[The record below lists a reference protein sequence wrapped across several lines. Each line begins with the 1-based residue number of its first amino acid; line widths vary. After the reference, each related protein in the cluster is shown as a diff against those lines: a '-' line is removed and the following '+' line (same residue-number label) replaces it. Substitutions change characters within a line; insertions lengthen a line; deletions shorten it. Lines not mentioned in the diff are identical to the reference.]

1 MQQQLILPEGGLA
14 SFLTSNLD
22 EIDDSR
28 LLFGKQSGIN
38 SHRGIAEKMAGFGR
52 NGDTEMIHAEK
63 GEIVIHPKLLEENPR
78 LAQEMMDAFSS
89 SGVNL
94 DRYTVGGE
102 ANSINPRTG
111 QAEFFFKKLV
121 KGVKKIVKAVAPIVV
136 PLALNIIA
144 PGMGAIAAGALGGG
158 ITTLIQGGNFKDA
171 LKSAA
176 MGGVMGG
183 ISSGIKGAMNTTKT
197 GISGRF
203 EGFRSGIQEF
213 GMPSGGNIFEGK
225 SLFSS
230 QDASGAGAGGADAG
244 GAGAG
249 GADAGGAGAGGA
261 DAGGAGAGGAGAG
274 GAGAGGAGAGGA
286 GELTGYK
293 KYLQQAKD
301 VFYTQG
307 TEGKAGMN
315 LADAAEAVSKQF
327 PTLDPSG
334 PVYQSHVESLLGQG
348 ATEAVK
354 GGINL
359 VPTIGAGL
367 ALAAPMGLYDKIPEE
382 ELEDPYDGTSPSED
396 RLAENPER
404 YRVGVPDV
412 PYLRATMD
420 DVVVP
425 SQEQLLYE
433 QYLNQPQYA
442 AAGGEMKDFPRR
454 NGYIAGRGT
463 ETSDSIPAMLSDGEF
478 VMNARAVRG
487 AGNGSREKGVR
498 KMYDIMRA
506 FEGGAVA

>member
-121 KGVKKIVKAVAPIVV
+121 RGVKKIVKTVAPIVV

-203 EGFRSGIQEF
+203 QGFKSGIQEF
-213 GMPSGGNIFEGK
+213 GMPSSFGGSGQ
-225 SLFSS
+225 SLLSS
-230 QDASGAGAGGADAG
+230 QDDPIMSTQQSKTGLGGIASENIPDPNPNNIINNKPAYVTNAP
-244 GAGAG
+244 
-249 GADAGGAGAGGA
+249 
-261 DAGGAGAGGAGAG
+261 
-274 GAGAGGAGAGGA
+274 
-286 GELTGYK
+286 EPTGYK

-301 VFYTQG
+301 VFYEAPKDASSFLP
-307 TEGKAGMN
+307 EGVSFTDASD
-315 LADAAEAVSKQF
+315 LAQKEAVALAAKS
-327 PTLDPSG
+327 
-334 PVYQSHVESLLGQG
+334 
-348 ATEAVK
+348 
-354 GGINL
+354 GGIKL

-367 ALAAPMGLYDKIPEE
+367 ALAAPMGLYDPIPEK

-454 NGYIAGRGT
+454 TGYIAGRGT

-498 KMYDIMRA
+498 RMYDIMRA

>member
-121 KGVKKIVKAVAPIVV
+121 KSVKKLVKTVAPIVV
-136 PLALNIIA
+136 PLAVGFFTG
-144 PGMGAIAAGALGGG
+144 GMGLSLMTQGALSGG
-158 ITTLIQGGNFKDA
+158 ITSLIQGGNIKDA
-171 LKSAA
+171 LKGAL
-176 MGGVMGG
+176 MGGAIAG
-183 ISSGIKGAMNTTKT
+183 ISSGAKGFLDAKKGQGIQGFKSGFMKAAPKFIGGGGQDFKQIMDFKKGAPSGVDRTPVDFSTKSSDYTITPTDANVSANVGKNLDLNMST
-197 GISGRF
+197 GA
-203 EGFRSGIQEF
+203 EVQTGFRKYIPDSVEKLFYDPKKDVTSFLPEGVSFTDASDLAQKEAVALAAK
-213 GMPSGGNIFEGK
+213 SGGIK
-225 SLFSS
+225 
-230 QDASGAGAGGADAG
+230 
-244 GAGAG
+244 
-249 GADAGGAGAGGA
+249 
-261 DAGGAGAGGAGAG
+261 
-274 GAGAGGAGAGGA
+274 
-286 GELTGYK
+286 
-293 KYLQQAKD
+293 
-301 VFYTQG
+301 
-307 TEGKAGMN
+307 
-315 LADAAEAVSKQF
+315 
-327 PTLDPSG
+327 
-334 PVYQSHVESLLGQG
+334 
-348 ATEAVK
+348 
-354 GGINL
+354 L

-367 ALAAPMGLYDKIPEE
+367 ALAAPMGLYDPIPEK

-404 YRVGVPDV
+404 YRVGVPDI

-442 AAGGEMKDFPRR
+442 AAGGEMQNFPRR

-498 KMYDIMRA
+498 RMYDIMRA

>member
-1 MQQQLILPEGGLA
+1 MGL
-14 SFLTSNLD
+14 SLMT
-22 EIDDSR
+22 
-28 LLFGKQSGIN
+28 Q
-38 SHRGIAEKMAGFGR
+38 
-52 NGDTEMIHAEK
+52 
-63 GEIVIHPKLLEENPR
+63 
-78 LAQEMMDAFSS
+78 
-89 SGVNL
+89 
-94 DRYTVGGE
+94 
-102 ANSINPRTG
+102 
-111 QAEFFFKKLV
+111 
-121 KGVKKIVKAVAPIVV
+121 
-136 PLALNIIA
+136 
-144 PGMGAIAAGALGGG
+144 GALSGG
-158 ITTLIQGGNFKDA
+158 ITSLIQGGNIKDA
-171 LKSAA
+171 LKGAL
-176 MGGVMGG
+176 MGGAIAG
-183 ISSGIKGAMNTTKT
+183 ISSGAKGFLDAKKGQGIQGFKSGFMKSAPTIIGGGGQDFKQIMDFNKGAPSEVSGDAVFSAKNTGVGAPET
-197 GISGRF
+197 GALNPTLRGAAESGNVVLQK
-203 EGFRSGIQEF
+203 EVAPSMYEKLMGKVPQGF
-213 GMPSGGNIFEGK
+213 K
-225 SLFSS
+225 
-230 QDASGAGAGGADAG
+230 DA
-244 GAGAG
+244 
-249 GADAGGAGAGGA
+249 
-261 DAGGAGAGGAGAG
+261 
-274 GAGAGGAGAGGA
+274 
-286 GELTGYK
+286 
-293 KYLQQAKD
+293 
-301 VFYTQG
+301 FYTQG
-307 TEGKAGMN
+307 TEGSAGMN
-315 LADAAEAVSKQF
+315 LADAAKAVSKQF

-354 GGINL
+354 GSIKL

-367 ALAAPMGLYDKIPEE
+367 ALAAPMGLYDPIPEK

-442 AAGGEMKDFPRR
+442 AAGGEMQNFPRR

>member
-63 GEIVIHPKLLEENPR
+63 GEIVIHPKLLAENPR

-249 GADAGGAGAGGA
+249 GA
-261 DAGGAGAGGAGAG
+261 
-274 GAGAGGAGAGGA
+274 GAGGAGAGGA

-354 GGINL
+354 GGIKL

-367 ALAAPMGLYDKIPEE
+367 ALAAPMGLYDPIPEE

-442 AAGGEMKDFPRR
+442 AAGGEMQNFPRR

>member
-121 KGVKKIVKAVAPIVV
+121 RGVKKIVKAVAPIVV

-158 ITTLIQGGNFKDA
+158 ITTLVQGGNFKDA

-203 EGFRSGIQEF
+203 EGFKSGIKKF
-213 GMPSGGNIFEGK
+213 GMPTGGNIFEGE

-230 QDASGAGAGGADAG
+230 QDAVSELNPDSGVLSTGGTLTGPEALSNPKQLAEITSQAGGSLKNADPSMYEKLMG
-244 GAGAG
+244 KVPQGF
-249 GADAGGAGAGGA
+249 
-261 DAGGAGAGGAGAG
+261 
-274 GAGAGGAGAGGA
+274 
-286 GELTGYK
+286 
-293 KYLQQAKD
+293 KD
-301 VFYTQG
+301 VFYEAQQDASSFLP
-307 TEGKAGMN
+307 EGVSFTDASPAAQSKAME
-315 LADAAEAVSKQF
+315 LAAKS
-327 PTLDPSG
+327 
-334 PVYQSHVESLLGQG
+334 
-348 ATEAVK
+348 
-354 GGINL
+354 GGIKL

-420 DVVVP
+420 DVMVP

-442 AAGGEMKDFPRR
+442 AAGGEMQNFPRR

>member
-63 GEIVIHPKLLEENPR
+63 GEIIIHPKLLEENPR

-121 KGVKKIVKAVAPIVV
+121 KSVKKLVKTVAPIVV
-136 PLALNIIA
+136 PLALNFFTGGA
-144 PGMGAIAAGALGGG
+144 YGALSMVAQGAISGG
-158 ITTLIQGGNFKDA
+158 ITSLIQGGNIKDA
-171 LKSAA
+171 LKGAA

-183 ISSGIKGAMNTTKT
+183 ISAGAQGFMKAEGGLGQKFGAGIKSFKGSVMDTFKAPNSGFILGESAKKFSTPSGVDGNLVDFSTKSSDYTIKPTGANLQKVGNSIDVNMGT
-197 GISGRF
+197 GA
-203 EGFRSGIQEF
+203 EVQTGFRKYIPDSVEKLFYDSPKDASSFLPEGVSFTDASDLAQKEAVALAAK
-213 GMPSGGNIFEGK
+213 SGGIK
-225 SLFSS
+225 
-230 QDASGAGAGGADAG
+230 
-244 GAGAG
+244 
-249 GADAGGAGAGGA
+249 
-261 DAGGAGAGGAGAG
+261 
-274 GAGAGGAGAGGA
+274 
-286 GELTGYK
+286 
-293 KYLQQAKD
+293 
-301 VFYTQG
+301 
-307 TEGKAGMN
+307 
-315 LADAAEAVSKQF
+315 
-327 PTLDPSG
+327 
-334 PVYQSHVESLLGQG
+334 
-348 ATEAVK
+348 
-354 GGINL
+354 L

-367 ALAAPMGLYDKIPEE
+367 ALAAPMGLYDPIPEK

-420 DVVVP
+420 DIAVP

>member
-63 GEIVIHPKLLEENPR
+63 GEIIIHPKLLEENPR

-230 QDASGAGAGGADAG
+230 QDASGAGAGGADAS
-244 GAGAG
+244 
-249 GADAGGAGAGGA
+249 
-261 DAGGAGAGGAGAG
+261 GAGAG

-354 GGINL
+354 GGIKL

-367 ALAAPMGLYDKIPEE
+367 ALAAPMGLYDPIPEE

-442 AAGGEMKDFPRR
+442 AAGGEMQNFPRR

>member
-63 GEIVIHPKLLEENPR
+63 GEIVIHPKLLAENPR

-121 KGVKKIVKAVAPIVV
+121 RGVKKIVKAVAPIVV

-203 EGFRSGIQEF
+203 EGF
-213 GMPSGGNIFEGK
+213 
-225 SLFSS
+225 
-230 QDASGAGAGGADAG
+230 
-244 GAGAG
+244 
-249 GADAGGAGAGGA
+249 
-261 DAGGAGAGGAGAG
+261 
-274 GAGAGGAGAGGA
+274 
-286 GELTGYK
+286 
-293 KYLQQAKD
+293 
-301 VFYTQG
+301 
-307 TEGKAGMN
+307 
-315 LADAAEAVSKQF
+315 
-327 PTLDPSG
+327 
-334 PVYQSHVESLLGQG
+334 
-348 ATEAVK
+348 
-354 GGINL
+354 
-359 VPTIGAGL
+359 
-367 ALAAPMGLYDKIPEE
+367 
-382 ELEDPYDGTSPSED
+382 
-396 RLAENPER
+396 
-404 YRVGVPDV
+404 
-412 PYLRATMD
+412 
-420 DVVVP
+420 
-425 SQEQLLYE
+425 
-433 QYLNQPQYA
+433 
-442 AAGGEMKDFPRR
+442 
-454 NGYIAGRGT
+454 
-463 ETSDSIPAMLSDGEF
+463 
-478 VMNARAVRG
+478 
-487 AGNGSREKGVR
+487 SRE
-498 KMYDIMRA
+498 
-506 FEGGAVA
+506 

>member
-111 QAEFFFKKLV
+111 QAEFFFKKFV
-121 KGVKKIVKAVAPIVV
+121 RGVKKIVKAVAPIVV
-136 PLALNIIA
+136 PLAVGFFTG
-144 PGMGAIAAGALGGG
+144 GMGMSLMTQGALSGG
-158 ITTLIQGGNFKDA
+158 ITSLIQGGNIKDA
-171 LKSAA
+171 MKGALMGGAAAGIFSGAKGFMDAKAGEGIQGFKSGFMKSAPKFIS
-176 MGGVMGG
+176 GGGEDFEQ
-183 ISSGIKGAMNTTKT
+183 IFLNKGA
-197 GISGRF
+197 
-203 EGFRSGIQEF
+203 
-213 GMPSGGNIFEGK
+213 PSEV
-225 SLFSS
+225 
-230 QDASGAGAGGADAG
+230 GAGGAG

-249 GADAGGAGAGGA
+249 GAGAGGAGAGGA
-261 DAGGAGAGGAGAG
+261 GAGGAGGAGAGAG

-293 KYLQQAKD
+293 KYLQQAKN
-301 VFYTQG
+301 VFYDPKKG
-307 TEGKAGMN
+307 VSSFLPEGVSFTDASGLAQEKAMA
-315 LADAAEAVSKQF
+315 LAAK
-327 PTLDPSG
+327 SG
-334 PVYQSHVESLLGQG
+334 SI
-348 ATEAVK
+348 K
-354 GGINL
+354 L

-396 RLAENPER
+396 RLIANPER

-420 DVVVP
+420 DIAVP

-442 AAGGEMKDFPRR
+442 AAGGEMQNFPRR

>member
-121 KGVKKIVKAVAPIVV
+121 KSVKKLVKTVAPIVV
-136 PLALNIIA
+136 PLAVGFFTG
-144 PGMGAIAAGALGGG
+144 GMGLSLMTQGALSGG
-158 ITTLIQGGNFKDA
+158 ITSLIQGGNIKDA
-171 LKSAA
+171 MKGAL
-176 MGGVMGG
+176 MGGAIAG
-183 ISSGIKGAMNTTKT
+183 ISSGAKGFLDAKK
-197 GISGRF
+197 GQ
-203 EGFRSGIQEF
+203 GIQGFKSGFMKSAPTFIGGGGKDYQQIMDFNKEVAPTAEVSQAVPF
-213 GMPSGGNIFEGK
+213 QNAKAPVPPSQVSDVILDVAKTPADPSFRDYLTRGYDKVTGMLKNPPLDLEK
-225 SLFSS
+225 AKAQL
-230 QDASGAGAGGADAG
+230 
-244 GAGAG
+244 
-249 GADAGGAGAGGA
+249 
-261 DAGGAGAGGAGAG
+261 
-274 GAGAGGAGAGGA
+274 
-286 GELTGYK
+286 LTGTDGAQYAALKATDATAFNAAAQDIVAASAANPSYNMYK
-293 KYLQQAKD
+293 T
-301 VFYTQG
+301 V
-307 TEGKAGMN
+307 
-315 LADAAEAVSKQF
+315 
-327 PTLDPSG
+327 
-334 PVYQSHVESLLGQG
+334 
-348 ATEAVK
+348 
-354 GGINL
+354 
-359 VPTIGAGL
+359 GAGL
-367 ALAAPMGLYDKIPEE
+367 LAAAPMGLYDTIPEE

-425 SQEQLLYE
+425 SQEQLMYE

-442 AAGGEMKDFPRR
+442 AAGGEMQNFPRR

>member
-261 DAGGAGAGGAGAG
+261 
-274 GAGAGGAGAGGA
+274 GAGGAGAGGA

-354 GGINL
+354 GGIKL

-367 ALAAPMGLYDKIPEE
+367 ALAAPMGLYDPIPEK

-442 AAGGEMKDFPRR
+442 AAGGEMQNFPRR

>member
-249 GADAGGAGAGGA
+249 GA
-261 DAGGAGAGGAGAG
+261 
-274 GAGAGGAGAGGA
+274 GAGGAGAGGA

-354 GGINL
+354 GGIKL

-367 ALAAPMGLYDKIPEE
+367 ALAAPMGLYDPIPEK

-442 AAGGEMKDFPRR
+442 AAGGEMQNFPRR

>member
-249 GADAGGAGAGGA
+249 GA
-261 DAGGAGAGGAGAG
+261 
-274 GAGAGGAGAGGA
+274 GAGGAGAGGA

-354 GGINL
+354 GGIKL

-367 ALAAPMGLYDKIPEE
+367 ALAAPMGLYDPIPEE

-442 AAGGEMKDFPRR
+442 AAGGEMQNFPRR

>member
-63 GEIVIHPKLLEENPR
+63 GEIIIHPKLLEENPR

-203 EGFRSGIQEF
+203 QGFKSGIQEF
-213 GMPSGGNIFEGK
+213 GMPSSFGGSGQ
-225 SLFSS
+225 SLLSS
-230 QDASGAGAGGADAG
+230 QDASTVASDPTLSAQKSSYKLGSTSPTDTNLIDKVPVNMGDGILQKEVAPSMYERFMGKVPQGFKDA
-244 GAGAG
+244 
-249 GADAGGAGAGGA
+249 
-261 DAGGAGAGGAGAG
+261 
-274 GAGAGGAGAGGA
+274 
-286 GELTGYK
+286 
-293 KYLQQAKD
+293 
-301 VFYTQG
+301 FYTQG
-307 TEGKAGMN
+307 TEASAGMN

-354 GGINL
+354 GSIKL

-367 ALAAPMGLYDKIPEE
+367 ALAAPMGLYDPIPEK

-404 YRVGVPDV
+404 YRVGVPDI

-454 NGYIAGRGT
+454 TGYIAGRGT

-498 KMYDIMRA
+498 RMYDIMRA

>member
-121 KGVKKIVKAVAPIVV
+121 RGVKKIVKKVAPIVV

-213 GMPSGGNIFEGK
+213 GMPSSFGGSGQ

-230 QDASGAGAGGADAG
+230 QNASGAGSAVTPDSASVITPREGNLANAAQTSKFDPSLDYVVKKQGADPSMYESFMG
-244 GAGAG
+244 KVPQGFK
-249 GADAGGAGAGGA
+249 DA
-261 DAGGAGAGGAGAG
+261 
-274 GAGAGGAGAGGA
+274 
-286 GELTGYK
+286 
-293 KYLQQAKD
+293 
-301 VFYTQG
+301 FYTQG
-307 TEGKAGMN
+307 TEASAGMN

-354 GGINL
+354 GGIKL

-367 ALAAPMGLYDKIPEE
+367 ALAAPMGLYDPIPEK

-396 RLAENPER
+396 RLIANPDD
-404 YRVGVPDV
+404 YRVYVPDV
-412 PYLRATMD
+412 PYTRATMD
-420 DVVVP
+420 DIMVP

-433 QYLNQPQYA
+433 QYLNQPQQFA
-442 AAGGEMKDFPRR
+442 DGGEMKDFPRR
-454 NGYIAGRGT
+454 TGYIAGRGT

-487 AGNGSREKGVR
+487 AGNGSREKG
-498 KMYDIMRA
+498 
-506 FEGGAVA
+506 GS